1 MRARATARSIFEQA
15 GADVG
20 VDADVLASLFSHC
33 MTAVHR
39 EALRNGSCTV
49 RGLGRFDE
57 AQGQCV
63 VFTPKKAAP
72 AQPTHAP
79 FADNQLRQRWEKGSA

>member
-1 MRARATARSIFEQA
+1 MRACATARRIFEQA

-20 VDADVLASLFSHC
+20 VDADVLAYLFSHC

-39 EALRNGSCTV
+39 EAMRNGSCTV

-63 VFTPKKAAP
+63 VFIPKMATP
-72 AQPTHAP
+72 AQPTHVP
-79 FADNQLRQRWEKGSA
+79 FANKQLRQRWEKGSA